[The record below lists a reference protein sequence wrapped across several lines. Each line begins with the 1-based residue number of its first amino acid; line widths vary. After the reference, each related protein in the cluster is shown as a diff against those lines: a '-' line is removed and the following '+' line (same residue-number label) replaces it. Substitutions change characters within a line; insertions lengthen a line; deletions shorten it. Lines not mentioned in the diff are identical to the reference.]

1 MGVCQVTVA
10 GQLAPW
16 RLGLCRVLRDVCAR
30 SRHSRQNQ
38 VRKGEWGRV
47 LGGKE
52 LGLFGGMQDSRLERR
67 GLFLRQGAAVTA
79 LRTLPPGAG
88 RGIPPCHLV
97 KISRWK
103 SDGNV
108 PTEMLSLLGGGVIQ
122 CVPPSS
128 AQVSKGKPDVNN
140 TTF

>member
-1 MGVCQVTVA
+1 MGTRPGWEGVGAFRWHA
-10 GQLAPW
+10 GQQAGASWLVPPTGCSCDSPENPAILQAPI
-16 RLGLCRVLRDVCAR
+16 
-30 SRHSRQNQ
+30 
-38 VRKGEWGRV
+38 
-47 LGGKE
+47 
-52 LGLFGGMQDSRLERR
+52 
-67 GLFLRQGAAVTA
+67 
-79 LRTLPPGAG
+79 PPGAG